1 MSREA
6 LLISSLEQ
14 LEFER
19 VLEEIARFAV
29 SSLGIEHIA
38 DTIPM
43 TDIETITQEIQ
54 MVSEM
59 RLCLVKGDIPPLNGI
74 YDIRDALSIS
84 KISGSVLSAED
95 LSHIA
100 TTIASMRLIRDFM
113 SVRTEFTNSLNSITK
128 DIYANR
134 LLEKHINEAIDE
146 QGKIRDNASP
156 ALSKIRREI
165 IDRSAALRERLNRIL
180 RKVSDEELVT
190 EEYVTLREGRLV
202 LPVKTEYKRRIPGI
216 IHGESNTGATVFLEP
231 AEIFDMNNEIAEL
244 TFAER
249 REVERILK
257 TLTQELGVD
266 AALFQNGIEKL
277 TLVDAIYARAKFAEK
292 YNCTSPVITESK
304 EIRMVEA
311 KHPLLMLRLNKV
323 VPMNIQMNDNSKC
336 VVISGPNA
344 GGKTVAMK
352 TLGLVSMMALSG
364 MHVPAAECKLHT
376 CYVFTDIGDKQSLEN
391 DLSTFSSHLSRIKE
405 IMLKANEGDIILL
418 DEIGTGTDPDEGS
431 AIGEVVLD
439 ELINRNCFTIVTTHH
454 SALKVFAY
462 NNEQAINAGME
473 FDSEH
478 ITPTYKLNLGMP
490 GNSYAFEL
498 IERLGLPKAIIEKA
512 RARLG
517 EDRNKLT
524 EIISRMETDAQ
535 EIAKL
540 RASMGIQN
548 EVLAEQ
554 KSKFENLKNDFE
566 VKRKIILNDAK
577 QEAQAIIKSAN
588 AMIENAIREVKSG
601 AQPDA
606 IKQIRES
613 IAVLHK
619 DLSVKSVE
627 EKKENLFEIGDKVKL
642 KNGAN
647 TIGEVYTL
655 PDSHSHVVVQFGA
668 VKMRVYIGE
677 LEKIS
682 NKVIRKEIR
691 AARQS
696 VVNSG
701 LVEYRIDVRGMYGDD
716 AIKETEQAITSAIN
730 ANMTTFEIL
739 HGKGTGALRER
750 IHAHLNGHPAISSFR
765 IGTLTEGGAGV
776 TIVELK

>member
-1 MSREA
+1 
-6 LLISSLEQ
+6 
-14 LEFER
+14 
-19 VLEEIARFAV
+19 
-29 SSLGIEHIA
+29 
-38 DTIPM
+38 
-43 TDIETITQEIQ
+43 
-54 MVSEM
+54 
-59 RLCLVKGDIPPLNGI
+59 
-74 YDIRDALSIS
+74 
-84 KISGSVLSAED
+84 
-95 LSHIA
+95 
-100 TTIASMRLIRDFM
+100 
-113 SVRTEFTNSLNSITK
+113 
-128 DIYANR
+128 
-134 LLEKHINEAIDE
+134 
-146 QGKIRDNASP
+146 
-156 ALSKIRREI
+156 
-165 IDRSAALRERLNRIL
+165 
-180 RKVSDEELVT
+180 
-190 EEYVTLREGRLV
+190 
-202 LPVKTEYKRRIPGI
+202 
-216 IHGESNTGATVFLEP
+216 
-231 AEIFDMNNEIAEL
+231 
-244 TFAER
+244 
-249 REVERILK
+249 
-257 TLTQELGVD
+257 
-266 AALFQNGIEKL
+266 
-277 TLVDAIYARAKFAEK
+277 
-292 YNCTSPVITESK
+292 
-304 EIRMVEA
+304 
-311 KHPLLMLRLNKV
+311 
-323 VPMNIQMNDNSKC
+323 
-336 VVISGPNA
+336 
-344 GGKTVAMK
+344 
-352 TLGLVSMMALSG
+352 
-364 MHVPAAECKLHT
+364 
-376 CYVFTDIGDKQSLEN
+376 
-391 DLSTFSSHLSRIKE
+391 
-405 IMLKANEGDIILL
+405 
-418 DEIGTGTDPDEGS
+418 
-431 AIGEVVLD
+431 
-439 ELINRNCFTIVTTHH
+439 
-454 SALKVFAY
+454 
-462 NNEQAINAGME
+462 
-473 FDSEH
+473 
-478 ITPTYKLNLGMP
+478 MP